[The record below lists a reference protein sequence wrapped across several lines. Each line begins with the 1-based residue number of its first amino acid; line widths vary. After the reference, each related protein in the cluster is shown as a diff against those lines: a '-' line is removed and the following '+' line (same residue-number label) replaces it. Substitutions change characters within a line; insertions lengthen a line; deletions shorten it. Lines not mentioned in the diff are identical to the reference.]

1 MRRILGGRQTS
12 ACITGDATVIGTARV
27 RRTHTN
33 IGGNGRR
40 AREVSRGMADAN
52 GNDRRSDRGG
62 RQMDR
67 AEQSKRERDDGGNNV
82 DGGEE

>member
-1 MRRILGGRQTS
+1 MRRIVGGRQTS

-33 IGGNGRR
+33 IGGNWGR
-40 AREVSRGMADAN
+40 ACELSRGMANAKW
-52 GNDRRSDRGG
+52 NDRRSDRGG

-67 AEQSKRERDDGGNNV
+67 AE
-82 DGGEE
+82 